1 MATNKFK
8 QVVITSEF
16 ITLGQFLKFEGIID
30 QGNLAK
36 DFIMSHECKVN
47 DEITYQRILDD
58 NLKVIDSQAAEMC
71 VKSGIPGFVFNM
83 NDENNIVKAVKG
95 ETIGTIIK

>member
-47 DEITYQRILDD
+47 DEITYQRGKKLHNGD
-58 NLKVIDSQAAEMC
+58 KVIIDSTSFYEIT
-71 VKSGIPGFVFNM
+71 K
-83 NDENNIVKAVKG
+83 
-95 ETIGTIIK
+95 

>member
-1 MATNKFK
+1 MELFMATNKFK

-47 DEITYQRILDD
+47 DEITYQRGKKLRNGD
-58 NLKVIDSQAAEMC
+58 KVIIDSTSFYEIS
-71 VKSGIPGFVFNM
+71 K
-83 NDENNIVKAVKG
+83 
-95 ETIGTIIK
+95 

>member
-1 MATNKFK
+1 MAENKFK

-47 DEITYQRILDD
+47 DEITYQRGKKLRVGD
-58 NLKVIDSQAAEMC
+58 KVIIDSTSFYE
-71 VKSGIPGFVFNM
+71 
-83 NDENNIVKAVKG
+83 
-95 ETIGTIIK
+95 IIK